1 MAREEARKN
10 SWTKSER
17 VGEVTLFLTPRSPY
31 WQMYWELAK
40 STASGQRGRG
50 RAYRKGVSKS
60 TRETDLSFA
69 RLVAAKKSEE
79 LFRRRH
85 YPEKETEPE
94 RTRMGS
100 VIDAFIGY
108 IETLGRSYE
117 YVSKLRGRLGCLRAW
132 MEKREG

>member
-10 SWTKSER
+10 RWTKSER

-31 WQMYWELAK
+31 WQMYWELSK
-40 STASGQRGRG
+40 PTSSRQRGGG
-50 RAYRKGVSKS
+50 RSFKKGVSRS

-85 YPEKETEPE
+85 YPEEKAEPE
-94 RTRMGS
+94 EKPE
-100 VIDAFIGY
+100 AEAAEAKPEPEAAEEKPEE
-108 IETLGRSYE
+108 ETKE
-117 YVSKLRGRLGCLRAW
+117 
-132 MEKREG
+132 